1 MEPENRRRCEMERDG
16 RDIDALTIFL
26 MGLGFLLLVLGPCA
40 GFYSIAI
47 GFVTLVGCW
56 VVAIT
61 LRVLY
66 FGGTRDYRRNRYA

>member
-1 MEPENRRRCEMERDG
+1 MERDG
-16 RDIDALTIFL
+16 RGVDALTVFL
-26 MGLGFLLLVLGPCA
+26 MGLGVLLLVLGPCA

-47 GFVTLVGCW
+47 GFVAMVACW

-66 FGGTRDYRRNRYA
+66 SAGTREDRRYRYS

>member
-1 MEPENRRRCEMERDG
+1 MERDG
-16 RDIDALTIFL
+16 REMDALTVFL
-26 MGLGFLLLVLGPCA
+26 MGLGVLLLVLGPCT

-47 GFVTLVGCW
+47 GFVSLVGCW

-66 FGGTRDYRRNRYA
+66 FGGTQDTRRNRYA

>member
-1 MEPENRRRCEMERDG
+1 VRDG
-16 RDIDALTIFL
+16 KRRKRDRCPDD
-26 MGLGFLLLVLGPCA
+26 LLDGPGDSAPGTWPCA

-47 GFVTLVGCW
+47 GFVALVSCW

-66 FGGTRDYRRNRYA
+66 FGGTRDTRRNRYT

>member
-1 MEPENRRRCEMERDG
+1 MEREG
-16 RDIDALTIFL
+16 REIDALTIFL
-26 MGLGFLLLVLGPCA
+26 MGLGILLLVLGPCA

-47 GFVTLVGCW
+47 GFVALVSCW

-66 FGGTRDYRRNRYA
+66 FGSTRDTRRNRYT

>member
-1 MEPENRRRCEMERDG
+1 VRKRDG
-16 RDIDALTIFL
+16 REIDALTIFL

>member
-1 MEPENRRRCEMERDG
+1 MERDA
-16 RDIDALTIFL
+16 REMNALTVFL
-26 MGLGFLLLVLGPCA
+26 MGLGVLLLVLAPCA

-47 GFVTLVGCW
+47 GFVALVGCW

-66 FGGTRDYRRNRYA
+66 FGGTREDHRYRYS

>member
-1 MEPENRRRCEMERDG
+1 
-16 RDIDALTIFL
+16 